1 MKKQAQQGSSYLI
14 TIAVLAVVLAISAG
28 ALFCILFQSRE
39 KARKYDDYLQ
49 LGQKY
54 LSEMKY
60 EDAILVFQ
68 DAVRLDPKR
77 AEAYTELAE
86 LYVKNGMYDEAE
98 EVLRYAEKHVSENA
112 QDEIASEQKI
122 VAEYKAQE
130 GQKKTDRE
138 KKNRYPSATPG
149 SVPATETAIPTP
161 QATPTPLPTATQ
173 RPTAT
178 PEPTKEK
185 TLEPWQTAYIRYIEE
200 VTEPDYRTDSHPC
213 YYELIDL
220 DRNGIPELLIQYAG
234 YVMEIDTY
242 VGHGGV
248 EYIETSAE
256 CWDGH
261 FCIPDCVLGYNL
273 DTGHVILQNDSAE
286 PLDLVL
292 FDVSSRRTIEIGAA
306 IEDWDTGERWY
317 FLGDDAGNNAGT
329 YVNDGVSEEPPVSE
343 AEFREELELDDMT
356 FINAQKSAS
365 EIIRAIQNA

>member
-1 MKKQAQQGSSYLI
+1 MKKQGRKGSSYLI
-14 TIAVLAVVLAISAG
+14 TIAVLAVVLATSAG
-28 ALFCILFQSRE
+28 VLFFILFQSRE
-39 KARKYDDYLQ
+39 KARKYVDYLQ

-54 LSEMKY
+54 LEEMKY

-86 LYVKNGMYDEAE
+86 LYLKNGQYDEAE
-98 EVLRYAEKHVSENA
+98 EVLRYAEKHVAGNA
-112 QDEIASEQKI
+112 QDTIASEQKI
-122 VAEYKAQE
+122 VSESKTQE
-130 GQKKTDRE
+130 GQKKADRE
-138 KKNRYPSATPG
+138 KKNRYPSSAPG
-149 SVPATETAIPTP
+149 SVPATETATPTP

-178 PEPTKEK
+178 PEPAKEK

-200 VTEPDYRTDSHPC
+200 VAEPNYRSDGHPC

-220 DRNGIPELLIQYAG
+220 DQDGTPELLHQYVG
-234 YVMEIDTY
+234 YVMSLYAYD
-242 VGHGGV
+242 GHGGV
-248 EYIETSAE
+248 EEIALSVK

-261 FCIPDCVLGYNL
+261 FCIPNCVLGYNL
-273 DTGHVILQNDSAE
+273 DTGHVILQSDSAE
-286 PLDLVL
+286 PLRLEL
-292 FDVSSRRTIEIGAA
+292 FAVSSRRYIELGAA

-317 FLGDDAGNNAGT
+317 FLGDDAGNNAVT
-329 YVNDGVSEEPPVSE
+329 YLNDGVSEEPPVSE

-365 EIIRAIQNA
+365 EIIRMIQNA

>member
-1 MKKQAQQGSSYLI
+1 MKKQGRKGSSYLI
-14 TIAVLAVVLAISAG
+14 TAAVLAVILAVSAG
-28 ALFCILFQSRE
+28 VLFFILFQSRE
-39 KARKYDDYLQ
+39 KARKYDGYLQ

-54 LSEMKY
+54 LEEMKY

-86 LYVKNGMYDEAE
+86 LYMKNGQYDEAE
-98 EVLRYAEKHVSENA
+98 EVLRYAEKHVAGNS
-112 QDEIASEQKI
+112 QDAIASEQKI
-122 VAEYKAQE
+122 VAESKTQE
-130 GQKKTDRE
+130 GQKKADRE

-149 SVPATETAIPTP
+149 SVPATETVKPTP
-161 QATPTPLPTATQ
+161 QATPAS
-173 RPTAT
+173 A
-178 PEPTKEK
+178 KEK

-200 VTEPDYRTDSHPC
+200 VTEPNYRSDHDPYC

-220 DRNGIPELLIQYAG
+220 DRNGVPELLIQYSG

-242 VGHGGV
+242 DGHGGV
-248 EYIETSAE
+248 EYITTSAE

-273 DTGHVILQNDSAE
+273 DTGHVILQTDSAE
-286 PLDLVL
+286 PLNLEL
-292 FDVSSRRTIEIGAA
+292 FDVSSREYIGNGAA

-317 FLGDDAGNNAGT
+317 FVGDDACHNAST
-329 YVNDGVSEEPPVSE
+329 YLYDGVSEEPPVSE

-365 EIIRAIQNA
+365 EIIRMIQNA

>member
-86 LYVKNGMYDEAE
+86 LYVKNGQYDEAE
-98 EVLRYAEKHVSENA
+98 EVLRYAEKHVAGNA

-130 GQKKTDRE
+130 GQKKADRE

-149 SVPATETAIPTP
+149 SVPATETVKPTP
-161 QATPTPLPTATQ
+161 K
-173 RPTAT
+173 AT

-242 VGHGGV
+242 DGHGGV

-256 CWDGH
+256 NWGGH

-292 FDVSSRRTIEIGAA
+292 FDVSSRRTIEIGAV

-317 FLGDDAGNNAGT
+317 FLGDDAGNNAVT
-329 YVNDGVSEEPPVSE
+329 YLYDRVSEEPPVSE

>member
-1 MKKQAQQGSSYLI
+1 MKQKNRQDSFLKI
-14 TIAVLAVVLAISAG
+14 IAVLAVVLAISAG

-86 LYVKNGMYDEAE
+86 LYVKNGQYDEAE
-98 EVLRYAEKHVSENA
+98 EVLRYAEKHVAGNA

-149 SVPATETAIPTP
+149 SVPATETVKPTP
-161 QATPTPLPTATQ
+161 K
-173 RPTAT
+173 AT

-220 DRNGIPELLIQYAG
+220 DRNGVPKLLIQYSG

-242 VGHGGV
+242 DGHGGV
-248 EYIETSAE
+248 EYITTSAE

-273 DTGHVILQNDSAE
+273 DTGHVILQTDSAE
-286 PLDLVL
+286 PLNLEL
-292 FDVSSRRTIEIGAA
+292 FDVSSRKYIGNGAA

-317 FLGDDAGNNAGT
+317 FLGDDAGNNAVT
-329 YVNDGVSEEPPVSE
+329 YLYDRVSEEPPVSE

-365 EIIRAIQNA
+365 EIIRMIQNA